1 MAVYRRET
9 RRRPILVMVV
19 ITSLALITLDTGGN
33 GVISSVRHSARDLIA
48 PVQDVVADGFQPVEN
63 VFDGVTKVDGLRAEN
78 ARLRARINEME
89 KDLNSERAA
98 GQAFEELKRL
108 VDLPNIEDVT
118 GVIAQVIGGPAG
130 NFERTITLNKGTD
143 KGIIVGMPVVVG
155 SGLVGRVTDASATRA
170 TVTLIDSVNQGVGVR
185 TEKSRTP
192 AVTLGRAGDKRMRLS
207 FTENP
212 RADISEGEMVFTSGL
227 DGAAFPADLPVG
239 RIVKIDRNRGELD
252 PDIFIEPVVDL
263 DNLVFVKALRW
274 PPRAQPTE
282 STEGK

>member
-1 MAVYRRET
+1 MAVYRRES

-33 GVISSVRHSARDLIA
+33 GVISSARHGARDLIA
-48 PVQDVVADGFQPVEN
+48 PLQGVVADAFQPVEN
-63 VFDGVTKVDGLRAEN
+63 VFDGVTKVDGLRDEN
-78 ARLRARINEME
+78 ARLRARVNALE
-89 KDLNSERAA
+89 KDLNSERAV
-98 GQAFEELKRL
+98 GQQIQELQQL
-108 VDLPNIEDVT
+108 LDLPNIEDVT
-118 GVIAQVIGGPAG
+118 GVVAQVIGGPAG
-130 NFERTITLNKGTD
+130 NFERTVTLNKGTD

-170 TVTLIDSVNQGVGVR
+170 TVTLIDSVKQGVGVR

-192 AVTLGRAGDKRMRLS
+192 AVTLGRAGDKLMRLS

-212 RADISEGEMVFTSGL
+212 RADISVGEMVFTSGL

-252 PDIFIEPVVDL
+252 PDIFVEPVVDL

-274 PPRAQPTE
+274 PPRAQPAE